1 VTFKKGEPR
10 HADAGR
16 TKGTPN
22 RTTKHLKEE
31 LLRAADDAHP
41 QGVRGWLVEL
51 SDKDPKA
58 FASLLARLLPTE
70 QRVES
75 VGPTVVLRDYTG
87 GKSVENDEGST
98 PPKRN
103 DKAPVLSSPPSRIN

>member
-1 VTFKKGEPR
+1 MAGDGRFQKGEGGRPR
-10 HADAGR
+10 GSQNKSTKALKDA
-16 TKGTPN
+16 
-22 RTTKHLKEE
+22 

-87 GKSVENDEGST
+87 GKDPMAQESETDPPT
-98 PPKRN
+98 PKET
-103 DKAPVLSSPPSRIN
+103 KLLQ

>member
-1 VTFKKGEPR
+1 MTFKKGEPR
-10 HADAGR
+10 HAGAGR

-22 RTTKHLKEE
+22 RTTKHLKEA

-70 QRVES
+70 SKVEQT
-75 VGPTVVLRDYTG
+75 GPTVVLRDYTG
-87 GKSVENDEGST
+87 GKGPQAQESETDPPT
-98 PPKRN
+98 PKET
-103 DKAPVLSSPPSRIN
+103 KLLQ

>member
-1 VTFKKGEPR
+1 MKPEGSGRAKGQINHSTKR
-10 HADAGR
+10 LKDA
-16 TKGTPN
+16 
-22 RTTKHLKEE
+22 

-70 QRVES
+70 LRGES

-87 GKSVENDEGST
+87 GKDPMAQESETDPPT
-98 PPKRN
+98 PKET
-103 DKAPVLSSPPSRIN
+103 KLLQ